1 MTGANGVRRG
11 HPRGVTD
18 MWTSSDL
25 RMNRHDRLAFS
36 LEEYRRRYDA
46 VLRGMRAADIE
57 VLLIRTPENICY
69 LTGYE
74 TPGYYGYHC
83 LIVALDQDPVLVV
96 RRSEETNAW
105 EFSWL
110 SETRVVLDFEEPS
123 AVMIASL
130 ERHGLADERLGI
142 EESAWFTTIEEYKAI
157 ARALPEATLLNG
169 SGIVEAVRVVKSEEE
184 IALMRRCARMLDEGI
199 RAGVEMVREG
209 VNENE
214 IAAEV
219 HRVLVGL
226 GSEYPGLPHFILS
239 GERTALCHGT
249 WRGRRVEQ
257 GDPVYFELSATRHRY
272 SAAIMLTTSV
282 GEPKDPRVRRFAE
295 AALAGLQATKEAIR
309 PDVPAEE
316 ADRAMHAAW
325 EKHGLGDRHFNR
337 AAYSIGLSF
346 PPDWGEG
353 HILSLRRGESR
364 LLEPNMTFHIISVT
378 WIYREFG
385 VGFSATVRVTEDGC
399 EDFSDFPRELLVV

>member
-1 MTGANGVRRG
+1 
-11 HPRGVTD
+11 
-18 MWTSSDL
+18 MWTASDL

-36 LEEYRRRYDA
+36 LEEYRRRYDK
-46 VLRGMRAADIE
+46 VLHGMRETGIE
-57 VLLIRTPENICY
+57 VLLVRTPENICY

-110 SETRVVLDFEEPS
+110 AETQPVLDFEEPL
-123 AVMIASL
+123 AVMIATL
-130 ERHGLADERLGI
+130 ERRGLADARLGI
-142 EESAWFTTIEEYKAI
+142 EETAWFTPIAEYKALT
-157 ARALPEATLLNG
+157 AALPDATLLDG
-169 SGIVEAVRVVKSEEE
+169 SGIVEEARVVKSAEE

-199 RAGVEMVREG
+199 AAGVGMVREG
-209 VNENE
+209 VDENE
-214 IAAEV
+214 IAAEI

-226 GSEYPGLPHFILS
+226 GSEYPGLPHFVLA
-239 GERTALCHGT
+239 GDRTALTHGT
-249 WRGRRVEQ
+249 WRGQRVGR
-257 GDPVYFELSATRHRY
+257 GDPVYFELSATQHRY

-282 GEPKDPRVRRFAE
+282 GEPKDARVRHFAE
-295 AALAGLQATKEAIR
+295 AALAGLQATKDAIR
-309 PDVPAEE
+309 PGVPCEE
-316 ADRAMHAAW
+316 PDRAMHAAW

-337 AAYSIGLSF
+337 AAYSIGLCF

-353 HILSLRRGESR
+353 QILSLRRGESR
-364 LLEPNMTFHIISVT
+364 LLETNMTFHIISCS
-378 WIYREFG
+378 WIYRELG

-399 EDFSDFPRELLVV
+399 EDFSDFPRELHIL